1 MKPAPPVTRI
11 FTGVNVIEVEV
22 VKAVR
27 TSMAPAFVRRV
38 LDRAAE
44 VPEIAARVPEG
55 SSTLAVRIT
64 GDEEMAALNRR
75 YAGEPHA
82 TDVLSFSGSRGH
94 LGDIAISWPAVV
106 RQAEQYGHD
115 DATEAALLS
124 VHGLLHLLG
133 WDHAT
138 AAERKEMTRLTV
150 LALSRSRIKL
160 TPKRL

>member
-1 MKPAPPVTRI
+1 MKLWEAAAGAEAKLAEWITRASAELEVARLPRPAWPIVAGSITR
-11 FTGVNVIEVEV
+11 
-22 VKAVR
+22 A
-27 TSMAPAFVRRV
+27 
-38 LDRAAE
+38 
-44 VPEIAARVPEG
+44 IAARVPEG

>member
-11 FTGVNVIEVEV
+11 FTGVTVIEVEV

-27 TSMAPAFVRRV
+27 TSVAPAFVRRV
-38 LDRAAE
+38 LDRAAQ

-55 SSTLAVRIT
+55 GPTVAVRVT

-75 YAGEPHA
+75 YAGEPHT
-82 TDVLSFSGSRGH
+82 TDVLSFAGSGDH

-106 RQAEQYGHD
+106 RQAERYGHD
-115 DATEAALLS
+115 DATEAALLA

-138 AAERKEMTRLTV
+138 AAERKEMTRLTEDA
-150 LALSRSRIKL
+150 LARSRIKL

>member
-1 MKPAPPVTRI
+1 V
-11 FTGVNVIEVEV
+11 
-22 VKAVR
+22 
-27 TSMAPAFVRRV
+27 APAFVRRV
-38 LDRAAE
+38 LDRAAQ

-55 SSTLAVRIT
+55 APTVAVRVT
-64 GDEEMAALNRR
+64 SDEEMAALNRR

-82 TDVLSFSGSRGH
+82 TDVLSFAGSGDH

-106 RQAEQYGHD
+106 RQAERYGHD
-115 DATEAALLS
+115 DATEAALLA

-138 AAERKEMTRLTV
+138 AAERKEMTRLTEDA
-150 LALSRSRIKL
+150 LARSRIKL